1 MNVENGILEKRIF
14 WKRIKLYIFGTSNPG
29 CEILLKSVFM
39 SNLMYILENRSFDCM
54 LLIKIYNSISK
65 HFDKYVSSL
74 YTPKRFFPLFCHS
87 NLCPEKLKRSLVN
100 KNSCKDPL
108 HWSSHTQTEKYNMG
122 GTQTNNK
129 TNAKNK
135 QPQETNATNK
145 KHQQIYHCGSKE
157 EEIKC
162 CTFIHEIHE

>member
-1 MNVENGILEKRIF
+1 MNVENGILKKRIF

-129 TNAKNK
+129 TNAKSNNRKK
-135 QPQETNATNK
+135 QMLQIKSTNK
-145 KHQQIYHCGSKE
+145 YTTVGRKRKR
-157 EEIKC
+157 
-162 CTFIHEIHE
+162 